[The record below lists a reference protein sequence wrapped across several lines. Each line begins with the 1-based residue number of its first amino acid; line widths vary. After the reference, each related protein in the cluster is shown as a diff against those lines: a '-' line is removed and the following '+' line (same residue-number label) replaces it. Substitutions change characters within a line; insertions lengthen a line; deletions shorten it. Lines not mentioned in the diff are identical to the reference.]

1 MPTRISRPLEFPADA
16 SLPGCTDPAG
26 RILIVDDAPCRC
38 ELNAET
44 LRRHGYLVAIA
55 GDSEAGWEELQ
66 NNRYNLLIT
75 EHVLPGLT
83 GAGLVK
89 KLRSA
94 CMSLPVIMVVE
105 TLPSWR
111 SADYPWFLKAAKLF
125 KPYSF
130 GELLDSVKRILT
142 PAGNLRERIMPPH
155 LEVRPSTIGV
165 DHDDLAPRFLA
176 RL

>member
-1 MPTRISRPLEFPADA
+1 MPNRISSPLEFPADA
-16 SLPGCTDPAG
+16 SLPNQTDPAG
-26 RILIVDDAPCRC
+26 RILIVDDDTCRC

-44 LRRHGYLVAIA
+44 LRRHGYSVTIA

-75 EHVLPGLT
+75 EHDLPGLT
-83 GAGLVK
+83 GAGLVR

-130 GELLDSVKRILT
+130 GELLESVKRILPPASNLRARIT
-142 PAGNLRERIMPPH
+142 PAYPEG
-155 LEVRPSTIGV
+155 RPSTFGL
-165 DHDDLAPRFLA
+165 DHNDLAPRFLA